1 MNHGPAG
8 DTPQGSVNNRI
19 RGRFNAWLF
28 EALDDYMHA
37 RLGPA
42 KTRLFAGVPG
52 TVVEIGP
59 GSGANLRY
67 LPRGTHVIAIA
78 PNIQMHERLR
88 RRAAHLG
95 LDLELR
101 SIAGESLD
109 IDSASVSFV
118 FTSLVLCSVTSPAR
132 VVAEARRVL
141 AHGGRFVC
149 LEHVRADGVVG
160 ALQHLVRRPWRWVF
174 EGCELLNET
183 ESVLRAAGFADV
195 TIEHLVIPT
204 AFLPIRYQ
212 IAVVCTA

>member
-1 MNHGPAG
+1 MKLEPAG
-8 DTPQGSVNNRI
+8 STRQGSVNNRI

-67 LPRGTHVIAIA
+67 LPRGTHVIAIE
-78 PNIQMHERLR
+78 PNIQMHER
-88 RRAAHLG
+88 
-95 LDLELR
+95 
-101 SIAGESLD
+101 
-109 IDSASVSFV
+109 
-118 FTSLVLCSVTSPAR
+118 
-132 VVAEARRVL
+132 
-141 AHGGRFVC
+141 
-149 LEHVRADGVVG
+149 
-160 ALQHLVRRPWRWVF
+160 
-174 EGCELLNET
+174 
-183 ESVLRAAGFADV
+183 AAGFAEV

-204 AFLPIRYQ
+204 VFLPIRHQ